1 MLSLVDQMWQIR
13 SFCTRRPGTRSSRPM
28 CCTEYRRHV
37 AMAVACQERVGLET
51 SAVACAWTSPRNGGE
66 GYISDP
72 LYIHVPARFP
82 SQRLIPLSVG
92 THPSVNGMSRSRCH
106 RNVSNRQYARQAYF
120 KYPTRARRLQGRQ
133 YHYGEILT
141 QRPDKCKQ
149 SFVALDN
156 FNCSSP
162 TSPKHTETSL
172 LNADH
177 ASHVYLIISVQPM
190 LSNSPAR
197 QRRWSIA
204 RYMLDS

>member
-1 MLSLVDQMWQIR
+1 MSRKGWVGDIGGGMCMDQP
-13 SFCTRRPGTRSSRPM
+13 SERRRRLHKRP
-28 CCTEYRRHV
+28 TLH
-37 AMAVACQERVGLET
+37 
-51 SAVACAWTSPRNGGE
+51 PR
-66 GYISDP
+66 
-72 LYIHVPARFP
+72 PARFP
-82 SQRLIPLSVG
+82 SQRLIPPSVG